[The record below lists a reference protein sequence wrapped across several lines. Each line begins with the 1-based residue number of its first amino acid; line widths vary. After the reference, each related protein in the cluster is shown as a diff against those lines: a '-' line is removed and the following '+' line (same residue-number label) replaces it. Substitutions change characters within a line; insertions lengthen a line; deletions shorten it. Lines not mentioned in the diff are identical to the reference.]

1 MMFLLDTNICI
12 YLIKNKPEGLRRH
25 LEPLRPGDVGISSI
39 TVAELRYGAAKSQA
53 KEKNTAA
60 LDMFLAPFEIMQFDD
75 RAADVYGAIRAGLEK
90 NGTPVGPLDTLIAAQ
105 AISLA
110 VTLVTNNMR
119 EFRRIPGLQC
129 VNWHGHAR

>member
-1 MMFLLDTNICI
+1 MIFLLDTNICI
-12 YLIKNKPEGLRRH
+12 YLIKNKPEGLRRR
-25 LEPLRPGDVGISSI
+25 LEPLRPGDAGISAI

-60 LDMFLAPFEIMQFDD
+60 LDLFLTPFETVPFDD
-75 RAADVYGAIRAGLEK
+75 RAAGAYGAIRAGLEK

-105 AISLA
+105 AISLG

-129 VNWHGHAR
+129 INWC